1 MVNSFF
7 SRLVDPSIEDLKRR
21 ESCREKKLPALTPVP
36 DGVKFEK
43 NSTARQTNSP
53 SARLRTPIQVQEMPS
68 AFHPHAQRNG
78 SHRHGVRLQS
88 RLFARWN
95 QSLRRSLNSNPLC

>member
-36 DGVKFEK
+36 DGVEFGENPAK
-43 NSTARQTNSP
+43 
-53 SARLRTPIQVQEMPS
+53 
-68 AFHPHAQRNG
+68 
-78 SHRHGVRLQS
+78 QS
-88 RLFARWN
+88 RQFAASAN
-95 QSLRRSLNSNPLC
+95 LRFKFNKRS